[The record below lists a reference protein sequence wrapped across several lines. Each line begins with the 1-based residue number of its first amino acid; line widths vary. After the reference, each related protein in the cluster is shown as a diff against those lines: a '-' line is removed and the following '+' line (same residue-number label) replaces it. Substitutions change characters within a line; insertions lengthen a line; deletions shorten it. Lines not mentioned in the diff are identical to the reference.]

1 MKIEVKERGSKEFY
15 DEMLYV
21 ITYCKKFLK
30 NPRKKAWKYSSYL
43 YLMMAVSI
51 AMFGAFIAM
60 YLWEKEWYSL
70 VMIGVFLLLFFFIL
84 ILLIT
89 VKKRIKMF
97 MDDGSDKTVEITSE
111 YIDFSSDT
119 MNLKMKK
126 EEISVILINKY
137 STCILPKELNQYS
150 ISISN
155 DYLNQFLE
163 GAKEEGYESVTV
175 DNRNYK

>member
-51 AMFGAFIAM
+51 VMLGVFIAM
-60 YLWEKEWYSL
+60 YLFEKEWYSL
-70 VMIGVFLLLFFFIL
+70 VMLGAFTLMLFILLFQL
-84 ILLIT
+84 IAI
-89 VKKRIKMF
+89 KKRIKMF

-137 STCILPKELNQYS
+137 STCILPKELNKYS

-163 GAKEEGYESVTV
+163 GAKEKGYESIIV
-175 DNRNYK
+175 DNRKK

>member
-21 ITYCKKFLK
+21 ITYHKKFEK
-30 NPRKKAWKYSSYL
+30 NPKHKAWKYSSYL

-51 AMFGAFIAM
+51 VMLIAFIAM

-84 ILLIT
+84 VLFIT

-97 MDDGSDKTVEITSE
+97 MSDGSEKTIEITNE
-111 YIDFSSDT
+111 CINYGSDT

-126 EEISVILINKY
+126 EEIAVILINKY
-137 STCILPKELNQYS
+137 STCILPKELNKYS

-163 GAKEEGYESVTV
+163 GAKEEGYESIIV
-175 DNRNYK
+175 DNRKK